1 MYNFNYVLLCL
12 ISTFILYFFIK
23 NRYFIGKFLKVLDKP
38 GKNKIHTTTTP
49 LIGSFP
55 LFCISILIIIYSYF
69 SNIDH
74 DLNFIFLT
82 SYIFFLMGYIDD
94 RYNLNAYL
102 KLSISVIIYIFIL
115 SFSET
120 LILKNIYIES
130 LNISYT
136 FDKIGKFFTILCLL
150 LLINSLNLVDG
161 INGLASCFVTLWML
175 CLALLSNGNTQILLF
190 IFSILILINTY
201 HIIKGKYFLGD
212 SGSYLISFYL
222 AYFTI
227 DFSFKNDSV
236 SPFIICLFLWYPAF
250 ENLFSIIRRI
260 SEKKKVHNADQNH
273 LHQMIYKSF
282 VRLKILNI
290 RHLNT
295 STGLIINFYNLVI
308 FFLFC
313 NYYSNTK
320 LLILSVLLNSFFYLI
335 LYFYLKKK

>member
-102 KLSISVIIYIFIL
+102 KLSISIIIYIFIL

-120 LILKNIYIES
+120 LILKSIHIET

-212 SGSYLISFYL
+212 SGSLFFGSLVGLLTIHTYNNLLLFNFSISVEKIFIFFMIPGIDMFRLFLFRIMIKKDPFSKDLNHMHHLILEYFSLKTTLAIYFILFFITNFLSFSNFLKPIIIIFIYLIIYVFFIFYTKEK
-222 AYFTI
+222 FE
-227 DFSFKNDSV
+227 K
-236 SPFIICLFLWYPAF
+236 SP
-250 ENLFSIIRRI
+250 
-260 SEKKKVHNADQNH
+260 K
-273 LHQMIYKSF
+273 
-282 VRLKILNI
+282 
-290 RHLNT
+290 
-295 STGLIINFYNLVI
+295 
-308 FFLFC
+308 
-313 NYYSNTK
+313 
-320 LLILSVLLNSFFYLI
+320 
-335 LYFYLKKK
+335 

>member
-1 MYNFNYVLLCL
+1 
-12 ISTFILYFFIK
+12 
-23 NRYFIGKFLKVLDKP
+23 
-38 GKNKIHTTTTP
+38 
-49 LIGSFP
+49 
-55 LFCISILIIIYSYF
+55 
-69 SNIDH
+69 
-74 DLNFIFLT
+74 
-82 SYIFFLMGYIDD
+82 MGYIDD

-212 SGSYLISFYL
+212 SGSLFFGSLVGLLTIYTYNNLLLLNFSISVEKIFIFFMIPGIDMFRLFLFRIMIKKDPFSKDLNHMHHLILKYFSLKTTLAIYFILFFITNFLSFFNFLKPIIIIFIYLIIYVFFIFYTKEK
-222 AYFTI
+222 FE
-227 DFSFKNDSV
+227 K
-236 SPFIICLFLWYPAF
+236 SP
-250 ENLFSIIRRI
+250 
-260 SEKKKVHNADQNH
+260 K
-273 LHQMIYKSF
+273 
-282 VRLKILNI
+282 
-290 RHLNT
+290 
-295 STGLIINFYNLVI
+295 
-308 FFLFC
+308 
-313 NYYSNTK
+313 
-320 LLILSVLLNSFFYLI
+320 
-335 LYFYLKKK
+335 